1 MKRRQKRNMMLLGLI
16 LALHFIYILAGL
28 GLRKAGIQLNLR
40 WLFWNLGLAFMPVAL
55 AVPAYLLTSWRRHW
69 GPISL
74 GLAIGWLLFLPN
86 ACYMVTDLIHLQGS
100 QLIGGNGVYL
110 QSLSGWVR
118 LIYIVGG
125 ILMAL
130 VDGLFSTSL
139 IHQNVKWRRNKV
151 FNFCWMSVIS
161 LLCGYGVYIGR
172 FLRLNTW
179 DVLQPKTLMTTLLT
193 NIDKFTILFSFMLA
207 AFYFAAYF
215 IFDKLMRSE
224 PHA

>member
-16 LALHFIYILAGL
+16 LALHLIYILAGL

-100 QLIGGNGVYL
+100 D
-110 QSLSGWVR
+110 SL
-118 LIYIVGG
+118 
-125 ILMAL
+125 
-130 VDGLFSTSL
+130 
-139 IHQNVKWRRNKV
+139 
-151 FNFCWMSVIS
+151 
-161 LLCGYGVYIGR
+161 GR
-172 FLRLNTW
+172 
-179 DVLQPKTLMTTLLT
+179 
-193 NIDKFTILFSFMLA
+193 LA
-207 AFYFAAYF
+207 ADWRQRRLSA
-215 IFDKLMRSE
+215 KLIRLGALDLYRRRDFNGAGRRFVFHLVNSSKRQV
-224 PHA
+224 AQK

>member
-1 MKRRQKRNMMLLGLI
+1 MMLLGLI

-55 AVPAYLLTSWRRHW
+55 AVPAYLLTSWRKHW

-110 QSLSGWVR
+110 QSLSGLGALDLYRRRYFNGAGRR
-118 LIYIVGG
+118 LVFH
-125 ILMAL
+125 L
-130 VDGLFSTSL
+130 VNSSKR
-139 IHQNVKWRRNKV
+139 QVAQK
-151 FNFCWMSVIS
+151 
-161 LLCGYGVYIGR
+161 
-172 FLRLNTW
+172 
-179 DVLQPKTLMTTLLT
+179 
-193 NIDKFTILFSFMLA
+193 
-207 AFYFAAYF
+207 
-215 IFDKLMRSE
+215 
-224 PHA
+224 

>member
-125 ILMAL
+125 ILMPL

-139 IHQNVKWRRNKV
+139 IHQNVKWRLNQV
-151 FNFCWMSVIS
+151 VHFCWRS
-161 LLCGYGVYIGR
+161 LCSL
-172 FLRLNTW
+172 
-179 DVLQPKTLMTTLLT
+179 
-193 NIDKFTILFSFMLA
+193 
-207 AFYFAAYF
+207 
-215 IFDKLMRSE
+215 
-224 PHA
+224 